1 MDRTLT
7 FFMLL
12 KSTPA
17 WLSLTRPE
25 RTAFIDQQ
33 IRPIFARY
41 AEVTLRFYDAEAF
54 SGRCTDVAVW
64 ETRSLQQYTF
74 LIDALRDTPF
84 FARPYFEVVEIIP
97 GIEDGYRAYDAA
109 ILEQDQAAVPAG

>member
-17 WLSLTRPE
+17 WLGMTRAE
-25 RTAFIDQQ
+25 RTAFIEERIQ
-33 IRPIFARY
+33 PIFARY
-41 AEVTLRFYDAEAF
+41 SAVTLRFYDTEAL

-64 ETRSLQQYTF
+64 ETSDLRQYTF

-84 FARPYFEVVEIIP
+84 FARPYFEVIEIIP
-97 GIEDGYRAYDAA
+97 GIEDSYRDY
-109 ILEQDQAAVPAG
+109 DQAMLAQAAS